1 MQPPT
6 NGHSGSDPFNS
17 KFQSQD
23 VGLLKQLL
31 ITEEKHKWKLIA
43 KEINQRNKDS
53 DQSTGSSSIEPEDDP
68 LSLLNPNPGTK
79 KTVSPTYV
87 QRQYHSMLGLPKN
100 SVYFGVLGSSLP
112 YVVAEK
118 GWDDIEE
125 PGIPED

>member
-1 MQPPT
+1 M
-6 NGHSGSDPFNS
+6 
-17 KFQSQD
+17 
-23 VGLLKQLL
+23 GLLKQLL

-43 KEINQRNKDS
+43 KEINQRNKES
-53 DQSTGSSSIEPEDDP
+53 DQSAGTSSIESEDGP
-68 LSLLNPNPGTK
+68 QSLLNPNPGSK

-118 GWDDIEE
+118 GWDDIDTNDAEFGDE
-125 PGIPED
+125 